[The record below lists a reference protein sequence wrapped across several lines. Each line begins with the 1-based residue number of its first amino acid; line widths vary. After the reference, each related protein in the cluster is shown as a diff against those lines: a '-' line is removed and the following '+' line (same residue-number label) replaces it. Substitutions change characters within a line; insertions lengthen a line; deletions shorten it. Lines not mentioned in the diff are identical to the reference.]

1 MRRLAAADDESAE
14 TLKLKKIKTELARGM
29 DLTRTGGLS
38 AGLRFGYEEI
48 LRNTWLRAAALVVS
62 ADGAAV
68 QCNVCGWSGR
78 RFLSHCAVAYVDR
91 NSFCPRCRSYP
102 RHRGFAWLWKERVG
116 AELAHLKGAPGLK
129 LAFAPERGMLDLLEP
144 QLGKIEGADLDPS
157 NKLVRYQEDLQHL
170 TFADGSVD
178 FISCFHVLEHVTD
191 DRRALREL
199 WRVLSKEGR
208 MILCVPITVG
218 RAETWDFGGPN
229 ALLNGHCFDYGEDFP
244 ERLMEAGFSGG
255 SFQIDEL
262 VPEVLHRRLALT
274 KESFF
279 VLRRARPGEEARI
292 EPKRTAAAEPAGV
305 GAVSEKRYRSRALGA
320 RRG

>member
-1 MRRLAAADDESAE
+1 
-14 TLKLKKIKTELARGM
+14 M
-29 DLTRTGGLS
+29 DLTRAGGFS

-62 ADGAAV
+62 ADGGAV
-68 QCNVCGWSGR
+68 QCNVCGWSGK

-102 RHRGFAWLWKERVG
+102 RHRGFAWLWKEYVRDQL
-116 AELAHLKGAPGLK
+116 EYLKAASGLK
-129 LAFAPERGMLDLLEP
+129 LAFAPERGMLNLLEP
-144 QLGKIEGADLDPS
+144 HLGPIEGADLDLS
-157 NKLVRYQEDLQHL
+157 NKLVRYREDLQHL

-178 FISCFHVLEHVTD
+178 FISCFHVLEHVPN
-191 DRRALREL
+191 DRRALSEL
-199 WRVLSKEGR
+199 RRVLSMEGR

-244 ERLMEAGFSGG
+244 ERLMEAGFSGE

-274 KESFF
+274 QESFF
-279 VLRRARPGEEARI
+279 LLRRAQPGEKARI
-292 EPKRTAAAEPAGV
+292 EPKRIVVREPSGAGAAV
-305 GAVSEKRYRSRALGA
+305 V
-320 RRG
+320 